1 MSSKLT
7 VRQFFTR
14 FPDEDACITHLMNVR
29 FGLRHVCRA
38 CGKESTFHKLHDRRA
53 FSCAH
58 CGNHLYPAAGTVI
71 EDSRT
76 ALQLWFYAIY
86 LFVTTRH
93 GVSAKELQRI
103 LGVTYKT
110 AHRMG
115 HKIRELMDDAEAVR
129 VLQGHVEADEAYIG
143 GYRRGGRGRSLGPG
157 GKTVVLGL
165 KQRGGNIAAE
175 VIPNVKMPTL
185 REAVMRRV
193 APGSIVSTDE
203 LLSYGLLKKDGYT
216 HGSVKH
222 RIKEWA
228 RFSGEH
234 QVTHHV
240 NSVESFWKLF
250 KYSIRS
256 THIHVSAKYMNKYL
270 AEFTFRSN
278 HRVLE
283 NAMFDYLLAAL

>member
-7 VRQFFTR
+7 VQQFFAR
-14 FPDEDACITHLMNVR
+14 FPDEDACITHLMSVR
-29 FGLRHVCRA
+29 FGLRHVCRV
-38 CGKESTFHKLHDRRA
+38 CGKESTFHKLSERRA

-58 CGNHLYPAAGTVI
+58 CGDHLYPCAGTVL

-86 LFVTTRH
+86 LFVATRH
-93 GVSAKELQRI
+93 GVSAKELERV
-103 LGVTYKT
+103 LGVTYKC

-115 HKIRELMDDAEAVR
+115 HKIRDLMDSAQGIR
-129 VLQGHVEADEAYIG
+129 VLQGHVEADEAYVG
-143 GYRRGGRGRSLGPG
+143 GYHPGRRGRSNMG

-165 KQRGGNIAAE
+165 KERGGKIAAE

-185 REAVMRRV
+185 REAIMRRV

-203 LLSYGLLKKDGYT
+203 LLSYNLLEKEGYK

-240 NSVESFWKLF
+240 NSVESFWKVF
-250 KYSIRS
+250 KNSIRS
-256 THIHVSAKYMNKYL
+256 THIHVSQKYMNKYL
-270 AEFTFRSN
+270 AEFTFRAN
-278 HRVLE
+278 HRVLQ
-283 NAMFDYLLAAL
+283 NAMFDLLLAAL